1 MDNFVMS
8 FQIAKEVMSLKSK
21 LLIVNLGMNR
31 LMKYELKSINVW
43 DIGQVIF
50 LENILGSWNRKLNT
64 NVL

>member
-21 LLIVNLGMNR
+21 RLIVNLGMNR
-31 LMKYELKSINVW
+31 LMKCGLKSINAW

-50 LENILGSWNRKLNT
+50 PENTLGL
-64 NVL
+64 